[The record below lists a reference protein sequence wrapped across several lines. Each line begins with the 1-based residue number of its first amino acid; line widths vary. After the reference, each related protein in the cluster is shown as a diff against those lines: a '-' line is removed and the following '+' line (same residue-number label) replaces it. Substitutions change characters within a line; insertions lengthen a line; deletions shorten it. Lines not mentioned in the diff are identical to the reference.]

1 MFSCTVAA
9 SQVKYPLNVIALF
22 PTQNCAAIKPKS
34 FVESWKLM
42 KLNDYIDRHKILVLI
57 ENN

>member
-1 MFSCTVAA
+1 MWHKNMKLFLRTLTNSMFSCTVAA

-34 FVESWKLM
+34 FVES
-42 KLNDYIDRHKILVLI
+42 
-57 ENN
+57 

>member
-1 MFSCTVAA
+1 
-9 SQVKYPLNVIALF
+9 LF